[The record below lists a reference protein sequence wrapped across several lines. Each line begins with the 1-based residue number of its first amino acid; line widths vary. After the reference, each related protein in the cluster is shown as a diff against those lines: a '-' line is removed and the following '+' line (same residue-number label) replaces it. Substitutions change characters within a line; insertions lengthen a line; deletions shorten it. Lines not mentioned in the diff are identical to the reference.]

1 MLLKTVV
8 AVNKLSIHRAVAT
21 WYISTDT
28 ADTVDLNE
36 SLDISP
42 KLVANITNHE
52 PLDLFDQA
60 SRNQSS
66 AEIWTIR
73 DMYLARQDSQNAR
86 KWDNTFWTDRHF

>member
-1 MLLKTVV
+1 MLCSGAQRNCQNACAELLLKTVV
-8 AVNKLSIHRAVAT
+8 AVNKLSTHRAVAT
-21 WYISTDT
+21 WFISKGT

-42 KLVANITNHE
+42 KLVANIAKHE

-66 AEIWTIR
+66 VEI
-73 DMYLARQDSQNAR
+73 
-86 KWDNTFWTDRHF
+86 